1 MNNEL
6 YYFITVFS
14 KYDDKGPHNMRCWG
28 FYNSFEDAHMV
39 VENNIT
45 DIWETIYD
53 FAVIEEYHPGISG
66 YNFYRVLNVERY
78 GGHIF
83 YIKNIVII
91 VDFLVVVVVIIQ
103 MKKVIVQDGNEP
115 I

>member
-14 KYDDKGPHNMRCWG
+14 RYDDKGPHNMRCWG
-28 FYNSFEDAHMV
+28 FYNSLGDAHMV

-66 YNFYRVLNVERY
+66 YNFYRW
-78 GGHIF
+78 F
-83 YIKNIVII
+83 YKYNKEKDIYECIE
-91 VDFLVVVVVIIQ
+91 
-103 MKKVIVQDGNEP
+103 EP
-115 I
+115 KELKYYAGFAMG